1 MGHVR
6 RRRTDEMSQRASTL
20 ELFYDLVFVFAITQV
35 SHLLLEHLTWAG
47 AGQALIVLLAVW
59 WSWNYTTWVT
69 NELDPESLSVR
80 LLMIALMLASLLM
93 SIAIPQ
99 AFGEHALLFVGSY
112 VAIQVGRHTFLT
124 FAAAE
129 PGTIERE
136 RAGRILTW
144 FVAAGVLWIAGALV
158 DGSVRTALWLAA
170 LALDYGAPLVLFWVP
185 GRPRLEG
192 ATWDVGTEHFAERFG
207 LFIILA
213 LGESIVLIG
222 ATTSESDL
230 APATIVAFIMA
241 FLASAAIW
249 WLYFTSV
256 ARLGEHYLAV
266 SEDRTTL
273 ARDGYTFLHVVFAA
287 GIIITA
293 VGDELVIAH
302 PTEVLPPQEVTAVA
316 AGPGVYLL
324 ALTLFGYRL
333 TGVLSKRKLFG
344 TLACVVV
351 GFVGMSSP
359 ALVLAGLLIVVLVA
373 VIGSNYLLAS
383 RSRARGEASPIE
395 QLEAEDAVR

>member
-1 MGHVR
+1 MAYVR
-6 RRRTDEMSQRASTL
+6 RRRTDGASQRASTL

-35 SHLLLEHLTWAG
+35 SHLLLEHLTWGG

-59 WSWNYTTWVT
+59 WSWNYTTWTT
-69 NELDPESLSVR
+69 NELDTETIPVR
-80 LLMIALMLASLLM
+80 LLLLALMLVSLLM
-93 SIAIPQ
+93 SVPIPD
-99 AFGEHALLFVGSY
+99 AFGEHALLFAGSY
-112 VAIQVGRHTFLT
+112 VAIQVGRHSFLT
-124 FAAAE
+124 FAAAQ
-129 PGTIERE
+129 PRTIERE

-158 DGSVRTALWLAA
+158 DGPARTALWLAA
-170 LALDYGAPLVLFWVP
+170 LAVDYGAPLVLFWVP

-213 LGESIVLIG
+213 LGESIVLTG

-230 APATIVAFIMA
+230 TMVRIVAFVMA

-256 ARLGEHYLAV
+256 ARVGEHYLAV

-273 ARDGYTFLHVVFAA
+273 ARDGYTFLHAVFAA
-287 GIIITA
+287 GIIMTA

-302 PTEVLPPQEVTAVA
+302 PTEVLPPQEATAVA
-316 AGPGVYLL
+316 AGPAIYLV

-333 TGVLSKRKLFG
+333 TGTMSKRKLFG
-344 TLACVVV
+344 ALGCVVV
-351 GFVGMSSP
+351 GFAGLFLP

-395 QLEAEDAVR
+395 QFEAEDAAR

>member
-1 MGHVR
+1 MAHVR
-6 RRRTDEMSQRASTL
+6 RRRTDEVSQRASTL

-35 SHLLLEHLTWAG
+35 SHFLLEHLTWVG
-47 AGQALIVLLAVW
+47 AGEALIVLLAVW
-59 WSWNYTTWVT
+59 WSWNYTTWTT
-69 NELDPESLSVR
+69 NELDTETIPVR
-80 LLMIALMLASLLM
+80 LLLLALMLVSLLM
-93 SIAIPQ
+93 SVAIPD
-99 AFGEHALLFVGSY
+99 AFGEHALLFAASY
-112 VAIQVGRHTFLT
+112 VAIQVGRHVFLT

-129 PGTIERE
+129 PRTIERE

-144 FVAAGVLWIAGALV
+144 FVAAGVLWIAGALANGPARV
-158 DGSVRTALWLAA
+158 ALWLAA
-170 LALDYGAPLVLFWVP
+170 LAVDYGAPLVLFWVP

-213 LGESIVLIG
+213 LGESIVLTG

-230 APATIVAFIMA
+230 TPTRIIAFVIA
-241 FLASAAIW
+241 FLSSAAIW

-256 ARLGEHYLAV
+256 ARLGEHYLEI

-287 GIIITA
+287 GIILSA

-302 PTEVLPPQEVTAVA
+302 PTEVLPAQEVVAVA
-316 AGPGVYLL
+316 AGPAIYLF

-333 TGVLSKRKLFG
+333 TGTLGKRKLFG

-351 GFVGMSSP
+351 GSVSLFLP
-359 ALVLAGLLIVVLVA
+359 ALVFAGLLILVLVA
-373 VIGSNYLLAS
+373 VIGSNYLVAS
-383 RSRARGEASPIE
+383 RSKARGEASPIE

>member
-1 MGHVR
+1 MAYVR
-6 RRRTDEMSQRASTL
+6 RRRTDGVSQRASTL

-59 WSWNYTTWVT
+59 WSWNYTTWTT
-69 NELDPESLSVR
+69 NELDTETIPVR
-80 LLMIALMLASLLM
+80 LLLLSLMLVSLLM
-93 SIAIPQ
+93 AVAIPD
-99 AFGEHALLFVGSY
+99 AFGEHALLFAGSY
-112 VAIQVGRHTFLT
+112 LAIQVGRHSFLA
-124 FAAAE
+124 FAAAG

-144 FVAAGVLWIAGALV
+144 FVAAGVLWIAGALA
-158 DGSVRTALWLAA
+158 DGPAR
-170 LALDYGAPLVLFWVP
+170 
-185 GRPRLEG
+185 

-213 LGESIVLIG
+213 LGESIVLTG
-222 ATTSESDL
+222 ATTSESGL
-230 APATIVAFIMA
+230 TPVRIVAFVMA

-256 ARLGEHYLAV
+256 ARLGEHYLRI
-266 SEDRTTL
+266 SEDRTML

-287 GIIITA
+287 GIILAA

-302 PTEVLPPQEVTAVA
+302 PTEVLPPQEVAAVA
-316 AGPGVYLL
+316 AGPAIYLF

-333 TGVLSKRKLFG
+333 TGTLSKRKLFG
-344 TLACVVV
+344 TLGCVVI
-351 GFVGMSSP
+351 GFVGLFLP
-359 ALVLAGLLIVVLVA
+359 ALVLAGLFILVLVA
-373 VIGSNYLLAS
+373 VIVSNYLLAS

-395 QLEAEDAVR
+395 QLEAEDALR

>member
-1 MGHVR
+1 MSWIQR
-6 RRRTDEMSQRASTL
+6 RRASGEEGRATTL

-35 SHLLLEHLTWAG
+35 SHLLLNDLTWAG
-47 AGQALIVLLAVW
+47 VGQSLLVLLVVW

-69 NELDPESLSVR
+69 NELDPETIPVR

-93 SIAIPQ
+93 AVAIPQ
-99 AFGEHALLFVGSY
+99 AFGDHALLFAGSY

-136 RAGRILTW
+136 RAGRILAW

-158 DGSVRTALWLAA
+158 DGPAQTTLWLGA

-213 LGESIVLIG
+213 LGESIVLTG
-222 ATTSESDL
+222 ATTSELDL
-230 APATIVAFIMA
+230 TPARIVAFVMA

-256 ARLGEHYLAV
+256 ARLGEHYLEV

-287 GIIITA
+287 GIILA
-293 VGDELVIAH
+293 AAGDELVIAH
-302 PTEVLPPQEVTAVA
+302 PTEVLPPYEVAAVA
-316 AGPGVYLL
+316 AGPAVYLF
-324 ALTLFGYRL
+324 AHTLFAYRL
-333 TGVLSKRKLFG
+333 TG
-344 TLACVVV
+344 A
-351 GFVGMSSP
+351 
-359 ALVLAGLLIVVLVA
+359 
-373 VIGSNYLLAS
+373 
-383 RSRARGEASPIE
+383 
-395 QLEAEDAVR
+395 

>member
-1 MGHVR
+1 VAYVR
-6 RRRTDEMSQRASTL
+6 RRRTDEVSQRASTL

-59 WSWNYTTWVT
+59 WSWNYTTWTT
-69 NELDPESLSVR
+69 NELDTETIPVR
-80 LLMIALMLASLLM
+80 LLLLALMLLSLLM
-93 SIAIPQ
+93 AVAIPE
-99 AFGEHALLFVGSY
+99 AFGEHALLFAGSY
-112 VAIQVGRHTFLT
+112 VAIQVGRHSFLT

-129 PGTIERE
+129 PRTIERE

-144 FVAAGVLWIAGALV
+144 FVAAGVLWIAGALA
-158 DGSVRTALWLAA
+158 DEPARTALWLAA
-170 LALDYGAPLVLFWVP
+170 LALDYGAPLVLYWVP
-185 GRPRLEG
+185 RRPRLEG
-192 ATWDVGTEHFAERFG
+192 ATWHVGTEHFAERFG

-230 APATIVAFIMA
+230 NPATIVAFVMA

-256 ARLGEHYLAV
+256 ARVGEHYLAI
-266 SEDRTTL
+266 SENRTTL

-287 GIIITA
+287 GIIMTA

-316 AGPGVYLL
+316 AGPAIYLL
-324 ALTLFGYRL
+324 ALTLFGYRM
-333 TGVLSKRKLFG
+333 TGVLSKRNLFG
-344 TLACVVV
+344 TLACVAV

-373 VIGSNYLLAS
+373 VIWSNYLLAS

-395 QLEAEDAVR
+395 QLEAEDTAR

>member
-1 MGHVR
+1 MAYVR
-6 RRRTDEMSQRASTL
+6 RRRTDEVSQRASTL

-47 AGQALIVLLAVW
+47 AGQALIVLLSVW
-59 WSWNYTTWVT
+59 WSWNYTTWTT
-69 NELDPESLSVR
+69 NELDTETIPVR
-80 LLMIALMLASLLM
+80 LLLLALMLLSLLM
-93 SIAIPQ
+93 AVAIPE
-99 AFGEHALLFVGSY
+99 AFGEHALLFAGSY
-112 VAIQVGRHTFLT
+112 VAIQVGRHSFLT

-129 PGTIERE
+129 PRTIERE

-144 FVAAGVLWIAGALV
+144 FVAAGVLWIAGALA
-158 DGSVRTALWLAA
+158 DGPARMALWLAA
-170 LALDYGAPLVLFWVP
+170 LALDYGAPLVLYWVP
-185 GRPRLEG
+185 RRPRLEG
-192 ATWDVGTEHFAERFG
+192 ATWHVGTEHFAERFG

-230 APATIVAFIMA
+230 NLATIVAFVMA

-256 ARLGEHYLAV
+256 ARVGEHYLAV
-266 SEDRTTL
+266 SENRTTL

-287 GIIITA
+287 GIIMTA

-316 AGPGVYLL
+316 AGPAIYLL
-324 ALTLFGYRL
+324 ALTLFGYRM
-333 TGVLSKRKLFG
+333 TGVLSKRNLFG
-344 TLACVVV
+344 TLACVAV

-373 VIGSNYLLAS
+373 VIWSNYLLAS
-383 RSRARGEASPIE
+383 RSRERGEASPVE
-395 QLEAEDAVR
+395 QLEAEDTAR

>member
-1 MGHVR
+1 MAYVR
-6 RRRTDEMSQRASTL
+6 RRRTDGASQRASTL

-35 SHLLLEHLTWAG
+35 SHLLLEHLTWGG

-59 WSWNYTTWVT
+59 WSWNYTTWTT
-69 NELDPESLSVR
+69 NELETETIPVR
-80 LLMIALMLASLLM
+80 LLLLALMLVSLLM
-93 SIAIPQ
+93 AVAIPD
-99 AFGEHALLFVGSY
+99 AFGEHALLFAGSY
-112 VAIQVGRHTFLT
+112 VAIQVGRHVFLT
-124 FAAAE
+124 FAAAQ

-144 FVAAGVLWIAGALV
+144 FVAAGVLWIAGALA
-158 DGSVRTALWLAA
+158 DGPARTALWLAA

-192 ATWDVGTEHFAERFG
+192 ATWDVGSEHFAERFG

-213 LGESIVLIG
+213 LGESIVLTG

-230 APATIVAFIMA
+230 TPATILAFVMA

-256 ARLGEHYLAV
+256 ARVGEHYLAV

-273 ARDGYTFLHVVFAA
+273 ARDGYTFLHAVFAA
-287 GIIITA
+287 GIIMTA

-302 PTEVLPPQEVTAVA
+302 PTEVLPLQEVTAVA
-316 AGPGVYLL
+316 AGPAIYLV

-333 TGVLSKRKLFG
+333 TGALSKRKLFG

-351 GFVGMSSP
+351 GFVGLFSP

-373 VIGSNYLLAS
+373 VIGSNYLLAA
-383 RSRARGEASPIE
+383 RSRARGDASPIE